1 MRGDAEHVESVGAM
15 NEAGPSRHEFSRAS
29 MISRAFPTL
38 VLAAA
43 LLPAARAGA
52 ESSPDARTCAHD
64 AARIVSAL
72 EATGARV
79 RVMLRR
85 SRVRRDARA
94 IGCFDEALSRVDV
107 ATRHAREEATLAREA
122 ARTGD
127 GDDARGHWM
136 RAARLRDAARE
147 AVAAGDACAAGGRA
161 PPPVEGTWVRL
172 IVDPAIAPVQ
182 P

>member
-1 MRGDAEHVESVGAM
+1 
-15 NEAGPSRHEFSRAS
+15 

-52 ESSPDARTCAHD
+52 EPSPDARTCARDTAH
-64 AARIVSAL
+64 IVSAL
-72 EATGARV
+72 EATGDRV
-79 RVMLRR
+79 RVKLRR
-85 SRVRRDARA
+85 SRARRETRA
-94 IGCFDEALSRVDV
+94 VGCFDEALSRVDV
-107 ATRHAREEATLAREA
+107 ATRHAREEATLAWEA
-122 ARTGD
+122 ARTR
-127 GDDARGHWM
+127 DADEARSHYM

-172 IVDPAIAPVQ
+172 IVDPSIAPVQ